1 MEVLS
6 VEASVEVITVSRNI
20 PMGLLVRENLLHV
33 LMKEIT
39 LYLFHLVFIILRFD
53 IFLHFMIKSFHVSIQ
68 YREKSKQKNKWT
80 VFGFVQPENDYANI
94 TLYVDVFIYIS
105 LDE

>member
-1 MEVLS
+1 M
-6 VEASVEVITVSRNI
+6 SRNI

-39 LYLFHLVFIILRFD
+39 LYLFHMVFIILRFD

-68 YREKSKQKNKWT
+68 YREESQQKNKWT
-80 VFGFVQPENDYANI
+80 VFGFCPTGERLCEHNI
-94 TLYVDVFIYIS
+94 VC
-105 LDE
+105 

>member
-68 YREKSKQKNKWT
+68 YREESKQKNKWT
-80 VFGFVQPENDYANI
+80 VFGFCEAGERLCEHNI
-94 TLYVDVFIYIS
+94 VC
-105 LDE
+105 

>member
-1 MEVLS
+1 
-6 VEASVEVITVSRNI
+6 
-20 PMGLLVRENLLHV
+20 MGLLVRENLLHV

-68 YREKSKQKNKWT
+68 YREESKQSLNGLFL
-80 VFGFVQPENDYANI
+80 VSVQPENDYANI

>member
-39 LYLFHLVFIILRFD
+39 LYLFHMVFIILRFD
-53 IFLHFMIKSFHVSIQ
+53 IFLHF
-68 YREKSKQKNKWT
+68 N
-80 VFGFVQPENDYANI
+80 
-94 TLYVDVFIYIS
+94 
-105 LDE
+105 

>member
-39 LYLFHLVFIILRFD
+39 LYLFHMVFIILRFD
-53 IFLHFMIKSFHVSIQ
+53 IFLHFMIKSFHIPFNTEKKVNKRINGLFLVS
-68 YREKSKQKNKWT
+68 
-80 VFGFVQPENDYANI
+80 VQPENDYANI

-105 LDE
+105 

>member
-68 YREKSKQKNKWT
+68 KKVNKRINGLFL
-80 VFGFVQPENDYANI
+80 VSVQPENDYANI

-105 LDE
+105 

>member
-33 LMKEIT
+33 LMKEIA

-53 IFLHFMIKSFHVSIQ
+53 IFLHF
-68 YREKSKQKNKWT
+68 N
-80 VFGFVQPENDYANI
+80 
-94 TLYVDVFIYIS
+94 
-105 LDE
+105 

>member
-53 IFLHFMIKSFHVSIQ
+53 IFLHFNQSFHVSIQ
-68 YREKSKQKNKWT
+68 YREESKQKNKWT
-80 VFGFVQPENDYANI
+80 VLVSVQAENDYANI